1 MKKRIVIIAACA
13 GTFALAQIAMAQPA
27 DANPAGP
34 MGEAWVDL
42 VAPGLLTKVYGCR
55 DGRGGYGEMMESYT
69 NAYGRHVRRC
79 VSRDY
84 YRVQNSGAYTNPPP
98 QPWRERKRW

>member
-1 MKKRIVIIAACA
+1 MKMRMVIIAACA
-13 GTFALAQIAMAQPA
+13 GTFALVQTGLVQPA
-27 DANPAGP
+27 YAGGWP
-34 MGEAWVDL
+34 MGCG
-42 VAPGLLTKVYGCR
+42 PGTFYA
-55 DGRGGYGEMMESYT
+55 SYT
-69 NAYGRHVRRC
+69 NAYGRHVMKC